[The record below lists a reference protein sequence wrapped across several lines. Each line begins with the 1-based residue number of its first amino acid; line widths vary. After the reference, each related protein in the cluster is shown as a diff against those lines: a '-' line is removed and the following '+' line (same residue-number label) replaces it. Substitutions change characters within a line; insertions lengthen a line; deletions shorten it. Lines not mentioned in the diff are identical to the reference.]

1 MEFSQWNVLSFLNC
15 PFELC
20 LNCGSALLD
29 TDPNLTILW
38 WLLLLLLCYLV
49 GIPSLP
55 TFWKAKD
62 FQKHQ
67 GRARRRKGGTSRG
80 WRYYERETEEKRKL
94 ISILKSPLGQH
105 HDTIHFRQLLCPDPF
120 CEVCN
125 SATAEVNR
133 LLFLEEMEDDTSSV
147 SSAVSTA
154 SVTESSFTLSSAFSE
169 VPPGGR
175 TPAPLPEPSLPR
187 PPLSHLTQ

>member
-94 ISILKSPLGQH
+94 ISILKRPLHGKRSRG
-105 HDTIHFRQLLCPDPF
+105 FKRL
-120 CEVCN
+120 E
-125 SATAEVNR
+125 NR
-133 LLFLEEMEDDTSSV
+133 VQSRKVSREKKDGEWKLKEGEKKMISQKKPRMHNFWKMASYLGFLHQRS
-147 SSAVSTA
+147 
-154 SVTESSFTLSSAFSE
+154 
-169 VPPGGR
+169 
-175 TPAPLPEPSLPR
+175 
-187 PPLSHLTQ
+187 